1 MNLKP
6 RNPDE
11 DGVLQRAKQA
21 GENLVKAVEEVK
33 ELGKK
38 VEELKPTAIKVME
51 EILLGTR
58 TPVQGMKINLELKG
72 AFTILGSKSTKDSSF
87 KYVYPF
93 TNGVVV
99 EEEEPEESTED
110 AEESEAALDVPIV

>member
-38 VEELKPTAIKVME
+38 VEDLKPTAIKIME

-58 TPVQGMKINLELKG
+58 TPVQGMKIDIKLKD
-72 AFTILGSKSTKDSSF
+72 AFPILGSKSTKDSF
-87 KYVYPF
+87 FRYTYPLE
-93 TNGVVV
+93 NGVAV
-99 EEEEPEESTED
+99 EDDELEKTED
-110 AEESEAALDVPIV
+110 AKDDEAELDVPII